1 MSNTQK
7 IKQAATHKPFD
18 FNSEKHQQF
27 IKNQLTIIQEM
38 TTQFPHLNFE
48 EVKEL
53 LVEAK

>member
-1 MSNTQK
+1 MSNIQK

-27 IKNQLTIIQEM
+27 IKNQMGIIKELNA
-38 TTQFPHLNFE
+38 QFPHLNFE
-48 EVKEL
+48 EEKEL